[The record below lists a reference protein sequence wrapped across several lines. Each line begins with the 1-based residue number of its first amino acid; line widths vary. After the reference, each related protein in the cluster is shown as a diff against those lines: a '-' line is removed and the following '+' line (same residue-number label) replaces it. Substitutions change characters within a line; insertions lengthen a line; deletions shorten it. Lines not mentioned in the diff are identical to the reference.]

1 MDSESLT
8 PGQYLTSN
16 RYQPTAMLE
25 VGAALHSHAQ
35 RCSLRVVPKLTQLQR
50 RRSSG
55 EVVGEGKGVFA
66 ACELRKASASLS
78 AEHFRRTDTWYPS
91 WSLKRRSGSP
101 SSKDGIAAGSRG
113 GSRPGCL
120 CSLFGSRFA
129 GPRRILFHLR
139 MHRYQTTPG
148 TRARRW
154 EEPLPARALARVD
167 ISLYNAPL
175 NSQGRA
181 GGRRGQSLQVRRRV
195 SAGTS
200 PASAP
205 EPDRPA
211 HGARRARGSVAT
223 ACQSAPLSTRAS
235 E

>member
-1 MDSESLT
+1 
-8 PGQYLTSN
+8 
-16 RYQPTAMLE
+16 MLE

-113 GSRPGCL
+113 GSRAGCL

-129 GPRRILFHLR
+129 GRRRILFQLHCACI
-139 MHRYQTTPG
+139 G
-148 TRARRW
+148 TKPHPAHARGGGKN
-154 EEPLPARALARVD
+154 PCLHARSLVL